1 MHNLEVPE
9 KAASLFGAAHY
20 DGNLLILSCLH
31 GVMGKVY
38 ADTVCSPQ
46 TAAAVIGDFTFFAGR
61 VSHKAV
67 AFRPKESKNDY
78 RILIPQNRAWEE
90 AIEAVYRGK
99 YRKIERFAT
108 KKNPRAFDRDK
119 LERIFSDFSR
129 LSQRFEIV
137 EITSQLYGQCLEMPW
152 SRDLVSNYGSFAEFK
167 KQGLGFVILDKGKI
181 VSGASSYAACG
192 DCIEI
197 EIDTEK
203 SHRRKGLAAACGA
216 RLIYEC
222 LERGIYPSWDAH
234 NRESARLAQK
244 LGYEISHSYTAYEI

>member
-1 MHNLEVPE
+1 
-9 KAASLFGAAHY
+9 
-20 DGNLLILSCLH
+20 
-31 GVMGKVY
+31 
-38 ADTVCSPQ
+38 
-46 TAAAVIGDFTFFAGR
+46 
-61 VSHKAV
+61 
-67 AFRPKESKNDY
+67 
-78 RILIPQNRAWEE
+78 
-90 AIEAVYRGK
+90 
-99 YRKIERFAT
+99 
-108 KKNPRAFDRDK
+108 
-119 LERIFSDFSR
+119 
-129 LSQRFEIV
+129 
-137 EITSQLYGQCLEMPW
+137 MPW